1 MKNIKVV
8 LLLVSLLLG
17 TGSAVAHDF
26 SATVGNQR
34 LFFNIT
40 DTVSPSAMVTYKG
53 SIAEGSVPEVSG
65 EIDIPSKVKNGN
77 VVYTVTAIGSKAFS
91 GAVDLTGVIIPSTI
105 NHIGDFAFEGCS
117 SLEKVVFPGTQLK
130 MGQGVFFK
138 CTSIKDISFG
148 SDWSI
153 VDLTP
158 YRWSDSL
165 RSVSIPAK
173 VAKIQNMK
181 SVHSLQSIIVDSN
194 NSRFSSYDG
203 VLYNK
208 EGTTLYGVPR
218 AYEGKL
224 TIKEGTTTITNGA
237 LIDCPLITCIDVP
250 SSVTTLSFRETSR
263 MYNLSEIIFRAEKP
277 IATAYLDGDG
287 IFLLQVANPNVKI
300 TVGKESKKTYVAE
313 LTITPGEFCESD
325 EEGQVPYVVAEGQ
338 LPSIKNINGVKDIE
352 NYEKD

>member
-1 MKNIKVV
+1 MKNIRIV

-26 SATVGNQR
+26 SATVDNQR
-34 LFFNIT
+34 LYFSIT

-53 SIAEGSVPEVSG
+53 SIAEDPIPDVSG
-65 EIDIPSKVKNGN
+65 EIEIPSKVKNGN
-77 VVYTVTAIGSKAFS
+77 VVYTVTAIGAKAFS
-91 GAVDLTGVIIPSTI
+91 KATNLTGVIIPSTVK
-105 NHIGDFAFEGCS
+105 NIGDFAFEGCS
-117 SLEKVVFPGTQLK
+117 SLEKVVFPGNQLK

-138 CTSIKDISFG
+138 CTAIKNISFG

-173 VAKIQNMK
+173 VVKIQNMK
-181 SVHSLQSIIVDSN
+181 SVRSLQSITVDSN
-194 NSRFSSYDG
+194 NSKFSSYDG
-203 VLYNK
+203 ILYNK
-208 EGTTLYGVPR
+208 EGNTLYGVPR
-218 AYEGKL
+218 SYAGKL
-224 TIKEGTTTITNGA
+224 VIKDGTETITNGA

-250 SSVTTLSFRETSR
+250 SSVTTMSFRETSR
-263 MYNLSEIIFRAEKP
+263 MSNLSKIIFRAEKP
-277 IATAYLDGDG
+277 INTAYLDGDG
-287 IFLLQVANPNVKI
+287 IFLLQVANPNVNI

-313 LTITPGEFCESD
+313 LTITPGEFCESG
-325 EEGQVPYVVAEGQ
+325 EEGQVPYVVTEGQ